1 MTGTAGAGAAWALA
15 AASDAARK
23 IHRPPGVRQRP
34 TVLGE
39 VGVILSALLAIG
51 SVPALPALLL
61 WLFWRAWKV
70 PKEPSETYG
79 RRRAWAWS
87 AFGAA
92 LTGYLFLMFVPSVAR
107 PGLIQSRLFRWWLE
121 YMSVS
126 VAYRSGQPLPD
137 RQYVYLLMPH
147 GLYPFSGACAALSE
161 MVNVFPRMRI
171 AAAGAAFRVPLI
183 RQLISWI
190 GGIKADK
197 ASLSAAL
204 KAGQS
209 VCLFPGGIGEMVRT
223 DGLQERIILKS
234 RRGFVKTALEHGA
247 MEELYNVGQNMGQDV
262 AGSPFSLEPGSMDA
276 FSQEGLAEYMAGGGN
291 IEEYLKSYEQ
301 MLQDGSAP
309 DLNRGAVLDQ
319 VDAEGGITTQPK
331 AGFVIKT
338 RDMGAGTKIFL
349 NVVSSEHV
357 EAPHMKSFA
366 ELEGEEGCRVPLS
379 VGTGLEDFDK
389 KGEPC
394 MTYDIVANPTAL
406 PA

>member
-234 RRGFVKTALEHGA
+234 RRGFVKTALEHG
-247 MEELYNVGQNMGQDV
+247 
-262 AGSPFSLEPGSMDA
+262 
-276 FSQEGLAEYMAGGGN
+276 
-291 IEEYLKSYEQ
+291 
-301 MLQDGSAP
+301 
-309 DLNRGAVLDQ
+309 
-319 VDAEGGITTQPK
+319 
-331 AGFVIKT
+331 
-338 RDMGAGTKIFL
+338 
-349 NVVSSEHV
+349 
-357 EAPHMKSFA
+357 
-366 ELEGEEGCRVPLS
+366 VP
-379 VGTGLEDFDK
+379 
-389 KGEPC
+389 
-394 MTYDIVANPTAL
+394 I
-406 PA
+406 